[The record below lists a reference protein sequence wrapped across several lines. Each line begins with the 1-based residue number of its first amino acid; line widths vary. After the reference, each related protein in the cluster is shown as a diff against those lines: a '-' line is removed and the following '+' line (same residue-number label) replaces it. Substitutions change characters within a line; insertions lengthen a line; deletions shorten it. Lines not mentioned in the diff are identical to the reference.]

1 MWVVSVVFVCG
12 LVWWFL
18 VHPFLLWIVDID
30 VWSFPPWHRLFWIVW
45 IRSLYIAIV
54 VLQKIWRNETSQV
67 SVGVSHDDVVF
78 GSHEKVIN
86 LPRFDPPFQ
95 PPILWRLKPSHQST
109 TSKSLQACCARR
121 SWDNSTRDKPPE
133 WVCSLG
139 WYEASLTLATNS
151 DLEGHLLLLNV
162 AIRNLAWSR
171 IRPLLEFQN
180 CFLFARVQALYRD
193 YIWHKVLHQ
202 CASMHYRRIA
212 SITNAFVS
220 KQFCW
225 WMILPKQA
233 FCAS

>member
-1 MWVVSVVFVCG
+1 MKHLRFQ
-12 LVWWFL
+12 LAFL
-18 VHPFLLWIVDID
+18 MMTSCLFHTF
-30 VWSFPPWHRLFWIVW
+30 HRF
-45 IRSLYIAIV
+45 
-54 VLQKIWRNETSQV
+54 
-67 SVGVSHDDVVF
+67 
-78 GSHEKVIN
+78 N

-109 TSKSLQACCARR
+109 TSKSLQACCTRR

-139 WYEASLTLATNS
+139 WYEASLTSAWNS

-162 AIRNLAWSR
+162 ALRNLAWSR

-180 CFLFARVQALYRD
+180 CFLSARVQASCRD
-193 YIWHKVLHQ
+193 SIETIFGTSSYINAYQCITVVLPVSQ
-202 CASMHYRRIA
+202 MPS
-212 SITNAFVS
+212 NACLS
-220 KQFCW
+220 KQFYQFCW